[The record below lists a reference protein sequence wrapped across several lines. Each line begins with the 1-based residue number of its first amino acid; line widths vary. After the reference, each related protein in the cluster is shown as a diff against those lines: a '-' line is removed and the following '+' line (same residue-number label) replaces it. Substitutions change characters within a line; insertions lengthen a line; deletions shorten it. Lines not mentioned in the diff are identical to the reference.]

1 MSNIERY
8 LVLSVTGQFG
18 FAGTVFHVLVTAFL
32 GPLWILRLP
41 LFFPPSIFLLRLVSD
56 EVGGGG
62 VSVYSWKAVPKV
74 EALGVQKTKPQR
86 FILLKSK
93 KPLLL

>member
-1 MSNIERY
+1 MNNIERY
-8 LVLSVTGQFG
+8 LVLSVSGQFG

-56 EVGGGG
+56 EVGEGGG
-62 VSVYSWKAVPKV
+62 
-74 EALGVQKTKPQR
+74 GC
-86 FILLKSK
+86 
-93 KPLLL
+93 